1 MRLNL
6 EGTAEVS
13 IMFLQPRTVHIDRLT
28 PVPTTSITQLT
39 SKLARWTLKNLPP
52 RTTKEGALKSENYEN
67 DSLIKFQFSSQAN
80 RDPDPG
86 INHDPELPH
95 MLLDSSPDKP
105 GYMITSEE
113 KALID
118 SEGLSRHTPSPS
130 RFESSQNSNSI
141 DDDLQDVEFMF
152 DESNPNLIPLGGS
165 IEDNIEKC
173 LSDFLEEEY
182 HPKIQRTRTGPLSSL
197 RPRNKRKGRVPSRY
211 HEENLFLQNQRSLR
225 RLSPYGQRD
234 KFPKLTLEQP
244 VAEENTS
251 LVSDMDD
258 CLMELDTFLN
268 TLDIPNSTSL
278 NTPIFEKDNPLL
290 SWKTSEN

>member
-1 MRLNL
+1 MWESDNLTFDFLVSKLDPVRLNL

-118 SEGLSRHTPSPS
+118 SEGLSRHADS
-130 RFESSQNSNSI
+130 RPCLYRVFLYRVFLKAKKSS
-141 DDDLQDVEFMF
+141 
-152 DESNPNLIPLGGS
+152 
-165 IEDNIEKC
+165 
-173 LSDFLEEEY
+173 
-182 HPKIQRTRTGPLSSL
+182 T
-197 RPRNKRKGRVPSRY
+197 NK
-211 HEENLFLQNQRSLR
+211 NLFLLKMSSQIIQS
-225 RLSPYGQRD
+225 
-234 KFPKLTLEQP
+234 
-244 VAEENTS
+244 A
-251 LVSDMDD
+251 
-258 CLMELDTFLN
+258 
-268 TLDIPNSTSL
+268 NSKYPSYWRKS
-278 NTPIFEKDNPLL
+278 N
-290 SWKTSEN
+290 